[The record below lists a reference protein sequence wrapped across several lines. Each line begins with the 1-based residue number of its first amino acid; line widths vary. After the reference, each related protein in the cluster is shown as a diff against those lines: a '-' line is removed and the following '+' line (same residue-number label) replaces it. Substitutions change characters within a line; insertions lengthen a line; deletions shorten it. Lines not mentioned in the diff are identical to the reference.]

1 MIVSLRYDFGH
12 TFDTLEE
19 ANNFIN
25 SNKYCFCHDYNTAI
39 KVDSKWV
46 ITNKYDPYCSDKI
59 TPITPGLW

>member
-1 MIVSLRYDFGH
+1 MIGSLRYDFGV

-25 SNKYCFCHDYNTAI
+25 SNKCCSYDYNTAI
-39 KVDSKWV
+39 KVDNKWV